1 MKTVHRVVKL
11 YQSSWLKTHIDMKTD
26 LKKKKRK
33 MILKKIFFFV
43 DNDAVFGKTMESLR
57 KHRDTKL
64 VATERRKNYLVSEPN
79 CHTTKLFTYHLLA
92 IQIKKLKY
100 L

>member
-1 MKTVHRVVKL
+1 
-11 YQSSWLKTHIDMKTD
+11 
-26 LKKKKRK
+26 
-33 MILKKIFFFV
+33 MILKKIYFFV

>member
-1 MKTVHRVVKL
+1 
-11 YQSSWLKTHIDMKTD
+11 MKTD

-33 MILKKIFFFV
+33 MILKKIFFVV

>member
-26 LKKKKRK
+26 LKK
-33 MILKKIFFFV
+33 FFFV